1 MSQPIYL
8 SGREISLDDDS
19 FIVTKTDL
27 RGNIIYA
34 NRVFMQITGYR
45 ESELLGKPQNII
57 RHPEMPKGVFRYL
70 WQEIAA
76 GRECFS
82 YVNNRAKSGD
92 NYWVF
97 ANISPVFDPNKKMI
111 GYFSCRRKPKAQA
124 VAAAKALY
132 QQMLLIEQQ
141 NPGDRGEKSMQWM
154 LTHIQQEHGSYE
166 KFILGL

>member
-34 NRVFMQITGYR
+34 NRIFMQITGYR

-76 GRECFS
+76 GRE
-82 YVNNRAKSGD
+82 
-92 NYWVF
+92 
-97 ANISPVFDPNKKMI
+97 
-111 GYFSCRRKPKAQA
+111 
-124 VAAAKALY
+124 
-132 QQMLLIEQQ
+132 
-141 NPGDRGEKSMQWM
+141 
-154 LTHIQQEHGSYE
+154 
-166 KFILGL
+166 